1 MYEEVIMIDE
11 LTAPAIQMMQIPANY
26 YFSPWWVLGLML
38 FGMFIVGMIYGMGA
52 AIGWKVFVQKI
63 RILVFSLQMKLEQ

>member
-1 MYEEVIMIDE
+1 MYNEITMIDE

>member
-1 MYEEVIMIDE
+1 MYDGVCLITDVR
-11 LTAPAIQMMQIPANY
+11 APVIQMMQIPANY

-52 AIGWKVFVQKI
+52 VIGWKEFVQKI
-63 RILVFSLQMKLEQ
+63 RILIFNLRMKLEQ

>member
-26 YFSPWWVLGLML
+26 YFSPWWVLGTLL
-38 FGMFIVGMIYGMGA
+38 FGMFIVGMIWGMGVM
-52 AIGWKVFVQKI
+52 IGWKEFVQKI
-63 RILVFSLQMKLEQ
+63 RVLIFNLRIQLER